1 MTRVINFPTNLKK
14 KLEDIKKNGGMW
26 EIAKG
31 KYAIKHFEIERLAK
45 KNKKIGQKNVFSLL
59 GCAL

>member
-26 EIAKG
+26 EISKG
-31 KYAIKHFEIERLAK
+31 KYAIKSNIILRKHRR
-45 KNKKIGQKNVFSLL
+45 NGV
-59 GCAL
+59 